1 MLPPSIRWHVAESS
15 SLLIQHWQG
24 EDEFVVFNSRSGD
37 LHLLN
42 PAATAVLER
51 LIEAPA
57 SVDDLRASLNELDPA
72 TFEAVL
78 ETLDTLGLIG
88 PLP

>member
-1 MLPPSIRWHVAESS
+1 MLLPSTRWRVAESS

-24 EDEFVVFNSRSGD
+24 EDEFVVFNPRSGD

-42 PAATAVLER
+42 PAAAAVLER
-51 LIEAPA
+51 LVDAPA
-57 SVDDLRASLNELDPA
+57 SVDDLRASLNDVDPS

-78 ETLDTLGLIG
+78 ETLDKLGLIG